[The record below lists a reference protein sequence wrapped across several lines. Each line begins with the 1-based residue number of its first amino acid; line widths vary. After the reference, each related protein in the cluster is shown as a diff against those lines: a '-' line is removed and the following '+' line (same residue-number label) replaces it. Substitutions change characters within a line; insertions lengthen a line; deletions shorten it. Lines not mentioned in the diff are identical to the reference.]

1 MLQLEGL
8 KKQYGD
14 VVALD
19 GCGFTVPRGRIV
31 GFVGPNGAGKTTA
44 MRSIFG
50 LMRPDVGTV
59 RWDGGAIGLEQRRRF
74 GYMPEE
80 RGLYPKTPVRHQLTY
95 FARLHG
101 MSRGDAEGAA
111 DHWLKRLDLDDRA
124 DSKLEELSHGNQQR
138 VQLAAALVHSPEL
151 LVLDEPFTGLDPIA
165 VREVDAVIAEEAAR
179 GAAVVFC
186 SHQLDLVEG
195 LVEEV
200 VIIDHG
206 RVVLSGSLD
215 DLRDRSAVHY
225 LEISVADADVDWL
238 PSVPGVQVLE
248 RAGGDVRLEV
258 PADTDPGPL
267 LAAARSAG
275 RLRHFR
281 FEPPRL
287 SDLFMQ
293 AVAP

>member
-1 MLQLEGL
+1 MLQPEGL

-80 RGLYPKTPVRHQLTY
+80 RGLYPKAPVRHQLTY

-165 VREVDAVIAEEAAR
+165 VREMDAVIAEEAAR

-275 RLRHFR
+275 LLRHFR

>member
-1 MLQLEGL
+1 MLELDGL
-8 KKQYGD
+8 KKRYGD

-59 RWDGGAIGLEQRRRF
+59 RWDDGAIGLEQRRRF

-80 RGLYPKTPVRHQLTY
+80 RGLYPKTPVRYQLTY

-101 MSRGDAEGAA
+101 MSRGDAERAV
-111 DHWLKRLDLDDRA
+111 DHWLKRLGLDGRA
-124 DSKLEELSHGNQQR
+124 DSKLEDLSHGNQQR
-138 VQLAAALVHSPEL
+138 AQLAAALVHSPEL
-151 LVLDEPFTGLDPIA
+151 LVLDEPFAGLDPIG
-165 VREVDAVIAEEAAR
+165 VREMDAVIAEEAAR
-179 GAAVVFC
+179 GAAVVFS

-195 LVEEV
+195 LVEDV

-206 RVVLSGSLD
+206 RIVLSGSLD

-225 LEISVADADVDWL
+225 LEISVAGAGCDWL
-238 PSVPGVQVLE
+238 PRIPGVEVMAHE
-248 RAGGDVRLEV
+248 GGEVRLQV
-258 PADTDPGPL
+258 PSGADPGPL
-267 LAAARSAG
+267 LAAARRAG

-281 FEPPRL
+281 FEPPSL
-287 SDLFMQ
+287 SDLFME
-293 AVAP
+293 AVAA